1 MAQYD
6 VDLRDYWRIL
16 SKRKGI
22 IILMVLL
29 VGLCSYGFAKFREP
43 TPLFKTQS
51 ALKIDRFANL
61 AQIFTGGYWRQA
73 ENIDT
78 HAYIITSF
86 PVLAQTAR
94 ELGWIPQKVSGEEIR
109 TNPTYLAE
117 VQRLKK
123 IVEAEPQE
131 GTNII
136 NIQVVSE
143 NAVEAAKIANAFA
156 GAYRAYN
163 IREKNK
169 KTFETKAFIEEQ
181 LGVTSDKLRLA
192 EQELQAFKEANGLIA
207 LDAQTQNTLNK
218 LYSIESDY
226 EKTKQERVEIE
237 THLSNIRSGKG
248 RASLLKAN
256 GFATPEGSPLHSLK
270 AQLSELSIKR
280 QTLLINLTTKHP
292 QVREMD
298 DQIRAVI
305 TEISRELKSLL
316 NSYKSREEDLLQRL
330 EAVRKENLTLPEK
343 GLHLIRLK
351 REVDLQESLYSQLK
365 GKYQETLI
373 QESGRVEEVAIVK
386 PAVVP
391 EKPFNIP
398 SKLVIVITGLALGL
412 IVGIVLAFMAEL
424 LDTSI
429 GSIEDVEDLLGV
441 PVLGLIPHLWPDPK
455 GKKGKNQAE
464 LHSSRENRMKDLITH
479 FDPQSTGAEAF
490 RGLRTNLQ
498 FLRLEKQG
506 KLFLITSSFIQE
518 GKTFN
523 TVNLALSLA
532 QAGNKILL
540 VDGDLR
546 RPLVHKVFGLNREPG
561 ITDVVLGNY
570 QWGEVTNTISDLML
584 GDFKIDD
591 ILLTPGMDN
600 LHILT
605 AGVLPPNP
613 TEILNSSRFQ
623 QFLHEARAQYDFIFI
638 DSPPVLPVADPA
650 ELAPLVDGVFLVYT
664 VGRIGR
670 GVLKRAKSTLDNVEA
685 NILGVIMNRVKA
697 DAGPEYLQYHNQYYY
712 KSDEPIGTP
721 GKSRK
726 HKRPEPEGTKATRLS
741 RLVSVSALAATVIMV
756 TLGFF
761 WPDLHTH
768 LPSWL
773 SVLK

>member
-6 VDLRDYWRIL
+6 VDLRDYWRIF
-16 SKRKGI
+16 SKRKSI

-43 TPLFKTQS
+43 APLYKAQS

-94 ELGWIPQKVSGEEIR
+94 ELGWIPERVKSEEIR
-109 TNPTYLAE
+109 TNPTYLAA
-117 VQRLKK
+117 VQRLKN

-136 NIQVVSE
+136 NIQVESE
-143 NAVEAAKIANAFA
+143 NAEEAAKIANAFA
-156 GAYRAYN
+156 GAYRGYN

-181 LGVTSDKLRLA
+181 LRVTSDKLKLA
-192 EQELQAFKEANGLIA
+192 EQDLQAFKENNGLIA
-207 LDAQTQNTLNK
+207 LDAQTQNTLTK
-218 LYSIESDY
+218 LYSIESEY
-226 EKTKQERVEIE
+226 EKTKQERVEME

-248 RASLLKAN
+248 RASLLKSN
-256 GFATPEGSPLHSLK
+256 GFATPEGSPLQRLK
-270 AQLSELSIKR
+270 AQLSDLSIKR
-280 QTLLINLTTKHP
+280 QTLLINLTPKHP
-292 QVREMD
+292 QVREVD
-298 DQIRAVI
+298 DKIGAVI
-305 TEISRELKSLL
+305 IEISRELKSLL
-316 NSYKSREEDLLQRL
+316 DSYQSREDDLLQRL
-330 EAVRKENLTLPEK
+330 EALKQENLTLPEK
-343 GLHLIRLK
+343 GLQLIRLK

-398 SKLVIVITGLALGL
+398 SKLVIVVTGLALGL
-412 IVGIVLAFMAEL
+412 IVGIVLAFMAEMF
-424 LDTSI
+424 DTSM
-429 GSIEDVEDLLGV
+429 GSIEDVEELLKV
-441 PVLGLIPHLWPDPK
+441 PVLGLIPLLWDDTR
-455 GKKGKNQAE
+455 GKKSKKHVE
-464 LHSSRENRMKDLITH
+464 LPSSREDRMKDLITH
-479 FDPQSTGAEAF
+479 FDPQSMGAEAF

-498 FLRLEKQG
+498 FLRLEKKG

-523 TVNLALSLA
+523 SVNLALSLA

-546 RPLVHKVFGLNREPG
+546 RPLVHKVFGLDSEPG

-570 QWGEVTNTISDLML
+570 QWTEVTNTISDLML
-584 GDFKIDD
+584 GEFKIDD

-600 LHILT
+600 LHIMT

-623 QFLHEARAQYDFIFI
+623 QFLHEAREEYDFIFI

-664 VGRIGR
+664 VGKIGR

-697 DAGPEYLQYHNQYYY
+697 DTGPEYLQYHNQYYY
-712 KSDEPIGTP
+712 KSDEPVGKP

-726 HKRPEPEGTKATRLS
+726 RNKPEPEATETTRMT
-741 RLVSVSALAATVIMV
+741 RMVGGGALTAAVIMV
-756 TLGFF
+756 TLGIF
-761 WPDLHTH
+761 WSNLQSH
-768 LPSWL
+768 LPAWL
-773 SVLK
+773 TALR